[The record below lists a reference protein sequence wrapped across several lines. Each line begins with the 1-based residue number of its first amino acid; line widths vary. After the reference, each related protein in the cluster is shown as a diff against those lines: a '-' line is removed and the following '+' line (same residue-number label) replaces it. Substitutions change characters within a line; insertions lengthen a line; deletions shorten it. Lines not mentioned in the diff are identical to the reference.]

1 MNAAVPN
8 ELAPTL
14 DQSVILEA
22 IGVSMVFPGTVALD
36 NADFA
41 VRKSAVTALVG
52 ENGAGK
58 STLMK
63 ILAGVNSPTSGELR
77 MNGETVVFNS
87 VHDASAKGI
96 GIVFQELNLCPNLS
110 IAENIFLTHPYT
122 KGGVHID
129 RARQTEHAAA
139 LLKRLEH
146 DLSPDTLVGDLRIGE
161 QQIVEIAKA
170 LSRDVQV
177 LIMDE
182 PTSALSESEVE
193 VLFRVIDEL
202 RRSGVAII
210 YISHRL
216 EELTR
221 IADYVSVLRDGKMQ
235 NSARMAD
242 VDVPWIIDQMVGK
255 TTMPP
260 QRSEKLTGGV
270 EVLRT
275 DNVCLPKVGG
285 GYLVDHVSLS
295 IAAGEIVGI
304 YGLMGAG
311 RTELFEC
318 LFGLRPEATGDI
330 HLNGEKLAGLS
341 IAERIR
347 KGLFL
352 VPEDRQ
358 RDGLLQ
364 NLSVLKNMSISS
376 LWQFRRGIAI
386 QQKHEATRIDEMI
399 KALRVK
405 VSAPDV
411 EVTALSGGNQQ
422 KVVIGKSLL
431 TKPKLLL
438 LDEPT
443 RGIDIGAKAEVFKTM
458 RQLAEEGLGVV
469 FATSDLK
476 EIMSAADRILVMS
489 RGLVTGDF
497 PRSEATERKL
507 VAASTMTEADLVT
520 NHATARSSE
529 EPLTPITEH

>member
-318 LFGLRPEATGDI
+318 LFGLRPETTGDI
-330 HLNGEKLAGLS
+330 RLNDEKLAGPL
-341 IAERIR
+341 
-347 KGLFL
+347 
-352 VPEDRQ
+352 DR
-358 RDGLLQ
+358 
-364 NLSVLKNMSISS
+364 
-376 LWQFRRGIAI
+376 
-386 QQKHEATRIDEMI
+386 
-399 KALRVK
+399 
-405 VSAPDV
+405 
-411 EVTALSGGNQQ
+411 
-422 KVVIGKSLL
+422 
-431 TKPKLLL
+431 
-438 LDEPT
+438 
-443 RGIDIGAKAEVFKTM
+443 
-458 RQLAEEGLGVV
+458 
-469 FATSDLK
+469 
-476 EIMSAADRILVMS
+476 
-489 RGLVTGDF
+489 
-497 PRSEATERKL
+497 
-507 VAASTMTEADLVT
+507 
-520 NHATARSSE
+520 
-529 EPLTPITEH
+529 

>member
-1 MNAAVPN
+1 MSVI
-8 ELAPTL
+8 EPTGETASSE
-14 DQSVILEA
+14 QGVILEA
-22 IGVSMVFPGTVALD
+22 LNVSMVFPGTIALD
-36 NADFA
+36 RADLA
-41 VRKSAVTALVG
+41 VRRAAVTALVG

-77 MNGETVVFNS
+77 LNGERVTFHS

-122 KGGVHID
+122 TAGIHID
-129 RARQTEHAAA
+129 RARQRGHAAA

-146 DLSPDTLVGDLRIGE
+146 NLDPDALVGDLRIGE

-170 LSRDVQV
+170 LSRDVRV

-182 PTSALSESEVE
+182 PTSALSEAEVE

-202 RRSGVAII
+202 KRSGVAII

-235 NSARMAD
+235 SSARMSD

-260 QRSEKLTGGV
+260 QKGAPATDGI

-275 DNVCLPKVGG
+275 ESVCLSKPGG

-318 LFGLRPEATGDI
+318 LFGLRPEATGRI
-330 HLNGEKLAGLS
+330 HLNGQNLAGLT

-347 KGLFL
+347 QGLFL

-358 RDGLLQ
+358 RDGLMQ

-386 QQKHEATRIDEMI
+386 QKHHESVKIDDMI
-399 KALRVK
+399 KALRIK
-405 VSAPDV
+405 VATPDV
-411 EVTALSGGNQQ
+411 EITALSGGNQQ

-431 TKPKLLL
+431 TQPKLLL

-458 RQLAEEGLGVV
+458 RQLAEQGLGVV
-469 FATSDLK
+469 FATSDLM
-476 EIMSAADRILVMS
+476 EIMSAADRIVVMS

-497 PRSEATERKL
+497 SRSQATERLL
-507 VAASTMTEADLVT
+507 VAASTMT
-520 NHATARSSE
+520 TANSAPPSEPARTPNESS
-529 EPLTPITEH
+529 TKITES

>member
-1 MNAAVPN
+1 MREAVAAMA
-8 ELAPTL
+8 EQDSEHA
-14 DQSVILEA
+14 VILEA
-22 IGVSMVFPGTVALD
+22 RNVSMVFPGTIALD
-36 NADFA
+36 QADFA
-41 VRKSAVTALVG
+41 VRRGAVTALVG

-63 ILAGVNSPTSGELR
+63 ILAGVNRPTSGELYL
-77 MNGETVVFNS
+77 NGEPVVFNS
-87 VHDASAKGI
+87 VHDATAKGI

-122 KGGVHID
+122 VAGTHID
-129 RARQTEHAAA
+129 RKRQYEHAAK

-146 DLSPDTLVGDLRIGE
+146 DLSPDDLVGELRIGE

-193 VLFRVIDEL
+193 VLFRVIEEL
-202 RRSGVAII
+202 KRSGVAII

-235 NSARMAD
+235 NSARMKD
-242 VDVPWIIDQMVGK
+242 VDVPWIISQMVGK
-255 TTMPP
+255 TSMPP
-260 QRSEKLTGGV
+260 QRMDGRSSGKEILAT
-270 EVLRT
+270 R
-275 DNVCLPKVGG
+275 DVCLPKPGG

-295 IAAGEIVGI
+295 IRAGEVVGI

-311 RTELFEC
+311 RSELFEC
-318 LFGLRPEATGDI
+318 LFGLRGESTGEVL
-330 HLNGEKLAGLS
+330 LNGENLADMPV
-341 IAERIR
+341 ARRIR

-376 LWQFRRGIAI
+376 LWKFRRGVAI
-386 QQKHEATRIDEMI
+386 QQRQEADKVDAMI
-399 KALRVK
+399 KTLRVK
-405 VSAPDV
+405 VASPQI
-411 EVTALSGGNQQ
+411 EVTSLSGGNQQ

-431 TKPKLLL
+431 TDPRLLL

-458 RQLAEEGLGVV
+458 RQLAEQGIGIV
-469 FATSDLK
+469 FATSDLM
-476 EIMSAADRILVMS
+476 EIMSAADRIIVMS

-497 PRSEATERKL
+497 ARQDATERKL
-507 VAASTMTEADLVT
+507 VAASTMTASDL
-520 NHATARSSE
+520 AAQQAA
-529 EPLTPITEH
+529 

>member
-1 MNAAVPN
+1 MSAVAV
-8 ELAPTL
+8 LK
-14 DQSVILEA
+14 QSPEPEQGVILEA
-22 IGVSMVFPGTVALD
+22 LKMSMVFPGTVALD
-36 NADFA
+36 KADFV
-41 VRKSAVTALVG
+41 VRRSSVTALVG

-63 ILAGVNSPTSGELR
+63 ILAGVISPTSGEMRL
-77 MNGETVVFNS
+77 NGEPVVFNS

-110 IAENIFLTHPYT
+110 ISENIFLTHPYT
-122 KGGVHID
+122 RGGVHID
-129 RARQTEHAAA
+129 RKRQFERATA

-146 DLSPDTLVGDLRIGE
+146 DLSPDALVGDLRIGE

-202 RRSGVAII
+202 KRAGVAII

-235 NSARMAD
+235 ASAKMRD
-242 VDVPWIIDQMVGK
+242 VDVPWIISQMVGR
-255 TTMPP
+255 TEMPP
-260 QRSEKLTGGV
+260 QRSTPATSSV
-270 EVLRT
+270 EVLRIE
-275 DNVCLPKVGG
+275 NVCLPRASG

-318 LFGLRPEATGDI
+318 LFGLRSETTGNI
-330 HLNGEKLAGLS
+330 ILNGRNLAGLTV
-341 IAERIR
+341 AERIR
-347 KGLFL
+347 QGLFL

-358 RDGLLQ
+358 RDGLMQ
-364 NLSVLKNMSISS
+364 NLSVLKNISISS

-386 QQKHEATRIDEMI
+386 QRDSEAGKVDEMI

-405 VSAPDV
+405 VSSPDV
-411 EVTALSGGNQQ
+411 EITALSGGNQQ

-431 TKPKLLL
+431 TRPKLLL

-469 FATSDLK
+469 FATSDLM
-476 EIMSAADRILVMS
+476 EIMSAADRIIVMS

-497 PRSEATERKL
+497 PRQEASERLL
-507 VAASTMTEADLVT
+507 VAASTMTSHLT
-520 NHATARSSE
+520 STHASSAQE
-529 EPLTPITEH
+529 SFSPLTE

>member
-1 MNAAVPN
+1 MNALVAN
-8 ELAPTL
+8 ESAL

-36 NADFA
+36 NADFV

-110 IAENIFLTHPYT
+110 VAENIFLTHPYT

-129 RARQTEHAAA
+129 RARQTEHAKK

-146 DLSPDTLVGDLRIGE
+146 NLSPDTLVGDLRIGE

-255 TTMPP
+255 TMMPP
-260 QRSEKLTGGV
+260 QRSEKLTDGV

-275 DNVCLPKVGG
+275 EKVCLPKVGG

-318 LFGLRPEATGDI
+318 LFGLRPEATGNI
-330 HLNGEKLAGLS
+330 HLNGENLAGLS

-386 QQKHEATRIDEMI
+386 QQKHEGSRIDEMI
-399 KALRVK
+399 RALRVK

-422 KVVIGKSLL
+422 KLALAKFLHPDPKVVI
-431 TKPKLLL
+431 

-443 RGIDIGAKAEVFKTM
+443 RGVDVGAKRDIYFLIERLAHEGRGVIVISSELVELIGLCHRVVVM
-458 RQLAEEGLGVV
+458 RAGRV
-469 FATSDLK
+469 
-476 EIMSAADRILVMS
+476 
-489 RGLVTGDF
+489 
-497 PRSEATERKL
+497 EATLSANQLSEEEL
-507 VAASTMTEADLVT
+507 IA
-520 NHATARSSE
+520 HATGTR
-529 EPLTPITEH
+529 

>member
-318 LFGLRPEATGDI
+318 LFGLRPETTGDI
-330 HLNGEKLAGLS
+330 RLNDEKLAGLS

-358 RDGLLQ
+358 RDGLMQ

-520 NHATARSSE
+520 NHETARSSE

>member
-1 MNAAVPN
+1 MSSAVVNADGR
-8 ELAPTL
+8 

-22 IGVSMVFPGTVALD
+22 QRVSMVFPGTVALD
-36 NADFA
+36 SADFA
-41 VRKSAVTALVG
+41 VRRSSVTALVG

-63 ILAGVNSPTSGELR
+63 ILAGVISPTSGELR
-77 MNGETVVFNS
+77 MNGETVSFNS

-122 KGGVHID
+122 QGGIQID
-129 RARQTEHAAA
+129 RKRQYDHAAA

-146 DLSPDTLVGDLRIGE
+146 DLSPDALVGDLRIGE
-161 QQIVEIAKA
+161 QQVVEIAKA

-193 VLFRVIDEL
+193 VLFRVIEEL
-202 RRSGVAII
+202 KRAGVAII

-242 VDVPWIIDQMVGK
+242 VDVPWIIGQMVGK
-255 TTMPP
+255 TEMPP
-260 QRSEKLTGGV
+260 QRSAAQSGNSA
-270 EVLRT
+270 VLRLE
-275 DNVCLPKVGG
+275 NVCLPRASG

-318 LFGLRPEATGDI
+318 LFGLRPDASGVI
-330 HLNGEKLAGLS
+330 VLNGQNLSGLS
-341 IAERIR
+341 VAERIR
-347 KGLFL
+347 QGLFL

-358 RDGLLQ
+358 RDGLMQ
-364 NLSVLKNMSISS
+364 NLSVSRNISIAS

-386 QQKHEATRIDEMI
+386 QSDKEARKVDETI
-399 KALRVK
+399 KALRIK
-405 VSAPDV
+405 VSSPDV
-411 EVTALSGGNQQ
+411 EITSLSGGNQQ

-431 TKPKLLL
+431 TQPRLLL

-443 RGIDIGAKAEVFKTM
+443 RGIDIGAKAEVFRTM
-458 RQLAEEGLGVV
+458 RQLAEQGLGVV

-476 EIMSAADRILVMS
+476 EIMSAADRIIVMS

-497 PRSEATERKL
+497 SRQQASERKL
-507 VAASTMTEADLVT
+507 VAASTMTSNSAMELPST
-520 NHATARSSE
+520 
-529 EPLTPITEH
+529 ITE

>member
-1 MNAAVPN
+1 MNAPVANAAN
-8 ELAPTL
+8 EVASTL

-22 IGVSMVFPGTVALD
+22 IGVSMVFPGTIALD
-36 NADFA
+36 NADFV

-77 MNGETVVFNS
+77 LNGETVVFNS

-129 RARQTEHAAA
+129 RARQTAHAAA

-146 DLSPDTLVGDLRIGE
+146 DLSPDTRGGELRIGE

-235 NSARMAD
+235 NSARLALKSAQKLRVVAELVLEHLD
-242 VDVPWIIDQMVGK
+242 GDDLAGAEIDRAVNMRHAAGSDEVYD
-255 TTMPP
+255 TITMPDDGSLCNHTTSP
-260 QRSEKLTGGV
+260 SSK
-270 EVLRT
+270 RT
-275 DNVCLPKVGG
+275 RMTV
-285 GYLVDHVSLS
+285 
-295 IAAGEIVGI
+295 
-304 YGLMGAG
+304 M
-311 RTELFEC
+311 
-318 LFGLRPEATGDI
+318 
-330 HLNGEKLAGLS
+330 
-341 IAERIR
+341 
-347 KGLFL
+347 
-352 VPEDRQ
+352 
-358 RDGLLQ
+358 
-364 NLSVLKNMSISS
+364 LSVPPLSS
-376 LWQFRRGIAI
+376 
-386 QQKHEATRIDEMI
+386 
-399 KALRVK
+399 
-405 VSAPDV
+405 
-411 EVTALSGGNQQ
+411 
-422 KVVIGKSLL
+422 
-431 TKPKLLL
+431 
-438 LDEPT
+438 
-443 RGIDIGAKAEVFKTM
+443 
-458 RQLAEEGLGVV
+458 
-469 FATSDLK
+469 
-476 EIMSAADRILVMS
+476 
-489 RGLVTGDF
+489 
-497 PRSEATERKL
+497 
-507 VAASTMTEADLVT
+507 AS
-520 NHATARSSE
+520 
-529 EPLTPITEH
+529 

>member
-1 MNAAVPN
+1 MSTQVMASPAGDVAEHP
-8 ELAPTL
+8 
-14 DQSVILEA
+14 VILEA
-22 IGVSMVFPGTVALD
+22 RKVSMVFPGTVALD
-36 NADFA
+36 KADFE
-41 VRKSAVTALVG
+41 VRRGAVTALIG

-63 ILAGVNSPTSGELR
+63 IVAGVIKQTSGALV
-77 MNGETVVFNS
+77 MNGDVVSFDS
-87 VHDASAKGI
+87 VHDAAAKGI

-110 IAENIFLTHPYT
+110 ISDNIFLTHPFT
-122 KGGVHID
+122 MGGVHID
-129 RARQTEHAAA
+129 QQRQAERTRE

-182 PTSALSESEVE
+182 PTSALSEAEVA
-193 VLFRVIDEL
+193 VLFRVIEEL
-202 RRSGVAII
+202 RKSGVAII

-216 EELTR
+216 EELAK
-221 IADYVSVLRDGKMQ
+221 ISDYIYVLRDGKMQ
-235 NSARMAD
+235 ANAKMKD
-242 VDVPWIIDQMVGK
+242 VDVPWIIGQMVGR
-255 TTMPP
+255 TEMPP
-260 QRSEKLTGGV
+260 QRSTPLTERI

-275 DNVCLPKVGG
+275 ENVCLPRPSG

-311 RTELFEC
+311 RSELFEC
-318 LFGLRPEATGDI
+318 LFGLRPDAAGGI
-330 HLNGEKLAGLS
+330 FLNNQNLAGLS
-341 IAERIR
+341 VADRIR
-347 KGLFL
+347 KGLYL

-364 NLSVLKNMSISS
+364 NLSVAKNMSISS

-386 QQKHEATRIDEMI
+386 QRGKESSRIDEMI

-405 VSAPDV
+405 VSSPDV
-411 EVTALSGGNQQ
+411 EITALSGGNQQ

-431 TKPKLLL
+431 TQPKLLL

-458 RQLAEEGLGVV
+458 RQLSEQGLGVI
-469 FATSDLK
+469 FATSDLM

-489 RGLVTGDF
+489 RGKVTGDF
-497 PRSEATERKL
+497 PRHEATERLL
-507 VAASTMTEADLVT
+507 VAASTMTEEAT
-520 NHATARSSE
+520 N
-529 EPLTPITEH
+529 EPAEALA

>member
-1 MNAAVPN
+1 MNASSLNVETP
-8 ELAPTL
+8 EL
-14 DQSVILEA
+14 DQRVILEA
-22 IGVSMVFPGTVALD
+22 LNMSMVFPGTVALD
-36 NADFA
+36 SADFA
-41 VRKSAVTALVG
+41 VRRACVTALVG

-63 ILAGVNSPTSGELR
+63 ILAGVISPTSGEMRL
-77 MNGETVVFNS
+77 NGERVVFNS

-110 IAENIFLTHPYT
+110 ISENIFLTHPFT
-122 KGGVHID
+122 KVGVHID
-129 RARQTEHAAA
+129 RKRQFERAAQ
-139 LLKRLEH
+139 LLSRLEH
-146 DLSPDTLVGDLRIGE
+146 DLSPDALVGDLPIGE

-182 PTSALSESEVE
+182 PTSALSEAEVE
-193 VLFRVIDEL
+193 VLFRVIEEL
-202 RRSGVAII
+202 KRAGVAII

-235 NSARMAD
+235 NSALMKN
-242 VDVPWIIDQMVGK
+242 VDVPWIISQMVGQ
-255 TTMPP
+255 TEMPP
-260 QRSEKLTGGV
+260 QRSTPTENSV

-275 DNVCLPKVGG
+275 ENLCLPRPGG

-318 LFGLRPEATGDI
+318 LFGLRAEASGRID
-330 HLNGEKLAGLS
+330 LNGQNLAGYS

-358 RDGLLQ
+358 RDGLMQ
-364 NLSVLKNMSISS
+364 NLSVAKNISISS
-376 LWQFRRGIAI
+376 LWQFRQGIAI
-386 QQKHEATRIDEMI
+386 QRDKESAQIKAMID
-399 KALRVK
+399 ALRVK
-405 VSAPDV
+405 VSSPDV
-411 EVTALSGGNQQ
+411 EITALSGGNQQ

-431 TKPKLLL
+431 THPKLLL

-458 RQLAEEGLGVV
+458 RQLAEQGLGVV
-469 FATSDLK
+469 FATSDLM
-476 EIMSAADRILVMS
+476 EIMAAADRILVMS
-489 RGLVTGDF
+489 RGQVTGDF
-497 PRSEATERKL
+497 PRQEATERLL
-507 VAASTMTEADLVT
+507 VAASTMSL
-520 NHATARSSE
+520 NTAQKTHSS
-529 EPLTPITEH
+529 ITE

>member
-1 MNAAVPN
+1 MRPTHPN
-8 ELAPTL
+8 EAPAQE
-14 DQSVILEA
+14 QSVILEA
-22 IGVSMVFPGTVALD
+22 VGVSMVFPGTIALD
-36 NADFA
+36 HADFV

-77 MNGETVVFNS
+77 LNGEAVVFNS

-122 KGGVHID
+122 RGGVHID
-129 RARQTEHAAA
+129 RARQSEHAAA

-146 DLSPDTLVGDLRIGE
+146 DLSPDAQVGDLRIGE

-182 PTSALSESEVE
+182 PTSALSESEVQ

-242 VDVPWIIDQMVGK
+242 VDVPWIIEQMVGK

-260 QRSEKLTGGV
+260 HNMTQANTGRQ
-270 EVLRT
+270 VLRT
-275 DNVCLPKVGG
+275 ESVCLPKVGG
-285 GYLVDHVSLS
+285 GYLVDHVSLK
-295 IAAGEIVGI
+295 ILAGEIVGI

-311 RTELFEC
+311 RTEFFEC
-318 LFGLRPEATGDI
+318 LFGLRQEATGEI
-330 HLNGEKLAGLS
+330 YVNSENVVGLS
-341 IAERIR
+341 IAQRIR

-358 RDGLLQ
+358 RDGLMQ

-376 LWQFRRGIAI
+376 LWQFRRAMAI
-386 QQKHEATRIDEMI
+386 DRNREASRVGEMI

-405 VSAPDV
+405 VAAPDI

-431 TKPKLLL
+431 TKPTLLL

-476 EIMSAADRILVMS
+476 EIMSAADRIIVMS
-489 RGLVTGDF
+489 KGAVTGDF

-507 VAASTMTEADLVT
+507 VAASTMTAADLIA
-520 NHATARSSE
+520 N
-529 EPLTPITEH
+529 